1 MCGRFT
7 LTVPD
12 LDLLAELLGVPA
24 DPALAERYR
33 PRYNVAPS
41 DAHLIVAGEK
51 GGRRLVSA
59 TWGLGAQ
66 LRINARSETA
76 RERPTFQRAFARG
89 RCVVP
94 ADGFFE
100 WSGPEKARRP
110 LWYRRVD
117 GGLLL
122 MAGLFEP
129 GPAGLRFTILTTPAN
144 QLVAQ
149 VHDRMP
155 ALLAPAQIDAWLH
168 ARSAAEAQKLLRP
181 APEDMLQVT
190 AVSRRLNAV
199 ANDDPACLEPDPE
212 PPRRPAKQLRLL

>member
-129 GPAGLRFTILTTPAN
+129 GPAGPRLPTPAPPPN
-144 QLVAQ
+144 
-149 VHDRMP
+149 P
-155 ALLAPAQIDAWLH
+155 AL
-168 ARSAAEAQKLLRP
+168 RP
-181 APEDMLQVT
+181 V
-190 AVSRRLNAV
+190 
-199 ANDDPACLEPDPE
+199 
-212 PPRRPAKQLRLL
+212 